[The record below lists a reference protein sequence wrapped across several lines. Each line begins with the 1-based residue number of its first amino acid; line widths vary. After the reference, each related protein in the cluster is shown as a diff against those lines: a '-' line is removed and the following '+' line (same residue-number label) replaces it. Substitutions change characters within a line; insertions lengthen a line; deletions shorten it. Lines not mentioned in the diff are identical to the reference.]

1 MILKRVIALSLLLMT
16 TMAVCAQTEDSVE
29 VNKKKWTSDG
39 YYSVVIPRKREE
51 QNNDSHFYKAGNY
64 LQKSASLEELAWG
77 FSIASGVLLS
87 GVITED
93 RKIANTTGF
102 IAGGAAIVCHIL
114 SIHYKWKSGEELKLV
129 PNGIAVTF

>member
-1 MILKRVIALSLLLMT
+1 VQSAFLLIIEKSSYLEGFFSAL
-16 TMAVCAQTEDSVE
+16 
-29 VNKKKWTSDG
+29 
-39 YYSVVIPRKREE
+39 

-64 LQKSASLEELAWG
+64 LQKSASQEGLAWG

-93 RKIANTTGF
+93 RKIANTIGF

>member
-51 QNNDSHFYKAGNY
+51 HNNEGAEKPLKIGR
-64 LQKSASLEELAWG
+64 
-77 FSIASGVLLS
+77 LL
-87 GVITED
+87 D
-93 RKIANTTGF
+93 
-102 IAGGAAIVCHIL
+102 
-114 SIHYKWKSGEELKLV
+114 Y
-129 PNGIAVTF
+129 